1 MPHKHQK
8 VLSEVFNFVLK
19 SKARKRIGFPKT
31 SIYWTSKGAGRRF
44 FTKQTEKGLNNK
56 SISKNKCLK

>member
-19 SKARKRIGFPKT
+19 SKARKRIGVPKT
-31 SIYWTSKGAGRRF
+31 SIYWTSNGAGRRF
-44 FTKQTEKGLNNK
+44 FTKQTEKGLSNK
-56 SISKNKCLK
+56 FISKNKYLK